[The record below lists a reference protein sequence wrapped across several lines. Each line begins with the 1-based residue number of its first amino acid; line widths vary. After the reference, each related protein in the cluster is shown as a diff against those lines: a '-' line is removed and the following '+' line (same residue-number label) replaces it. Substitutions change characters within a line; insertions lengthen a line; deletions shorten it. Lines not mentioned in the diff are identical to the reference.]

1 MRLVGFALGLALASS
16 CMHVAEDRTRDDER
30 IGHVHTAAIDVDVD
44 DGAAC
49 VRSLAPV
56 RLRAQTPSPV
66 IRIRAPVER
75 IRLTI
80 DNVLPDATLST
91 GTLVDD
97 LGRTK
102 TWEVPLQS
110 GEVAVSVHAP
120 DETSR
125 APYRFAL
132 LADVQEDI
140 DRVGDIY
147 ARMNEDPAIRFVL
160 FSGDLTR
167 RGTEDE
173 LIEFE
178 RRERE
183 LRVPLYATL
192 GNHELGAD
200 EVYFQ
205 RMYGRANFNFVFRD
219 VAFTL
224 LDSASAT
231 IDPRAFGW
239 LETWLE
245 RGRGRTHVVAMH
257 IPPFDPLGTRNGAF
271 ASRAEASKVV
281 AALAAGGVDLT
292 LYGHIHSFY
301 AYENA
306 GIPAY
311 ISGGGGAVPERLDGI
326 GRNYL
331 TVDVDPAA
339 RKILGVSVVR
349 ID

>member
-1 MRLVGFALGLALASS
+1 MRRILVTLAVVSS
-16 CMHVAEDRTRDDER
+16 CTHVAEERTRADER
-30 IGHVHTAAIDVDVD
+30 IGHAHTAAIDVDVD

-49 VRSLAPV
+49 VRSIAPGV
-56 RLRAQTPSPV
+56 IRLRAQTPAPV
-66 IRIRAPVER
+66 IRIRANAER
-75 IRLTI
+75 VRVTI
-80 DNVLPDATLST
+80 DNVLADATLSI
-91 GTLVDD
+91 GTLVEDA
-97 LGRTK
+97 GCTK
-102 TWEVPLQS
+102 TWDVPLAAGAAIAS
-110 GEVAVSVHAP
+110 LHTP
-120 DETSR
+120 DEASR

-147 ARMNEDPAIRFVL
+147 ARMNADPTIRFVL

-167 RGTEDE
+167 RGTEAE
-173 LIEFE
+173 LLEFE
-178 RRERE
+178 RRESE

-205 RMYGRANFNFVFRD
+205 RLFGRGNFHFVFRD

-239 LETWLE
+239 LETWLQ
-245 RGRGRTHVVAMH
+245 RGRDLPHVVAMH
-257 IPPFDPLGTRNGAF
+257 IPPFDPVGTRNGAF

-281 AALAAGGVDLT
+281 AALAEAGVDLT

-339 RKILGVSVVR
+339 RRVLGVGVVR